1 MSLLTIVYPLR
12 GRVAGIM
19 RDVSSGIDWENKMK
33 LMRVWRGSALSV
45 ALLAGCAGPTPVAE
59 QAPPLEPA
67 AADVVKLATRLT
79 GLAARL
85 DALEQALA
93 AERDTRQAQ
102 TTTNERALAEVR
114 RELKAS
120 KADVAALRRKVEAPP
135 APLARQEAATASRD
149 APSVAYQP
157 VDVTLGELPGGNG
170 ERAVRPIP
178 AAIPDLAREILVYA
192 QVATGYVKGGPH
204 RFRIATRLENG
215 QETGF
220 YLYAIGQPQQ
230 SWAYNSDNVWLP
242 MPKNRE
248 LILHADGEPF
258 FGDWNSEVR
267 IIGYR

>member
-1 MSLLTIVYPLR
+1 MR
-12 GRVAGIM
+12 GVAN
-19 RDVSSGIDWENKMK
+19 GIDREMMMK
-33 LMRVWRGSALSV
+33 LTRVWWGSVLGAT
-45 ALLAGCAGPTPVAE
+45 LLAGCTGQMPVVEPTAT
-59 QAPPLEPA
+59 PPDPA
-67 AADVVKLATRLT
+67 AALEARFT

-85 DALEQALA
+85 DALEQAFA

-102 TTTNERALAEVR
+102 MTTNERALAEVR

-120 KADVAALRRKVEAPP
+120 KVAVADLRRKVESLSP
-135 APLARQEAATASRD
+135 ASPVRQEVAIPRD

-157 VDVTLGELPGGNG
+157 VDVTLGELPDGNG
-170 ERAVRPIP
+170 AQAARPIP
-178 AAIPDLAREILVYA
+178 AAVPDTAREILVYA

-248 LILHADGEPF
+248 LILQADGEPF
-258 FGDWNSEVR
+258 FGDWDSEVR